1 MDNFIFDFDG
11 TLANSGKTGELA
23 TKLAFKEFDLKEP
36 SSDDINYYMGIPIEV
51 SFKKMAPDKKFSDA
65 EFENLLSIFRKC
77 YKDLETSNLTLFD
90 GIFDSLK
97 ELHRQKRKLF
107 VVSSKHSTALTRNLE
122 SLNINQFFDGVIG
135 SDQVEHFKPAPD
147 GVLETLSKFNLS
159 PDKSIM
165 IGDAIFDLQ
174 MGKSAGVHT
183 AGVIWGAHDVEAL
196 KQENP
201 DYILKSPKELLE
213 L

>member
-23 TKLAFKEFDLKEP
+23 TQSAFTEFGLKEP
-36 SSDDINYYMGIPIEV
+36 TSEDINYYMGIPIEV
-51 SFKKMAPDKKFSDA
+51 SFKKMAPNKKFSDT
-65 EFENLLSIFRKC
+65 EFESLLSIFRKN
-77 YKDLETSNLTLFD
+77 YKNLETRNLSLFD

-97 ELHRQKRKLF
+97 ELNSRKNKLF

-122 SLNINQFFDGVIG
+122 SLRINQFFDGVIG
-135 SDQVEHFKPAPD
+135 SDQVKNFKPAPD
-147 GVLETLSKFNLS
+147 GVLETLNKFNLA

-183 AGVIWGAHDVEAL
+183 AGVIWGAHDVGAL
-196 KQENP
+196 KQEQP
-201 DYILKSPKELLE
+201 DYILSSPKELLK